1 MIELIQHKVTNSELS
16 NNINKIEEIEVN
28 IDKNMVE
35 HDINRLKKELDKS
48 TNRYDKANI
57 KALIKYLEKLLKNTN
72 EDGVLEICW
81 NNSKD
86 GIPVTYPIKIINEQL
101 YKVDI
106 SNYVATASNEN
117 IICIDLTE
125 LADIIAFEFIF
136 KELGETHDSIEGLLD
151 KCGIL
156 SFEDSSILTNRFKE
170 NNDKMFELSKDMKVS
185 DTPYMSSEDYEL
197 HDYFHTKKFK
207 VNTYKEVV
215 EYSCR
220 YAATLIANNIL
231 NNLNTNNINYKLLA
245 INSTNIVFIIDKLEN
260 KEDYQSFIDEV
271 SIRVFGRRFIVNT
284 KVEVY

>member
-16 NNINKIEEIEVN
+16 NNINKLEEMEVN

-35 HDINRLKKELDKS
+35 HDITRLKKELDNS

-57 KALIKYLEKLLKNTN
+57 KALIKYLEKLLRNTN

-86 GIPVTYPIKIINEQL
+86 GIPATYPIKIINEPL

-106 SNYVATASNEN
+106 SNYVATAANERV
-117 IICIDLTE
+117 ICIDLTE
-125 LADIIAFEFIF
+125 LADIISFELIF
-136 KELGETHDSIEGLLD
+136 KELGETHDSIEELLD

-156 SFEDSSILTNRFKE
+156 SFEDSSVLTNRFKE

-185 DTPYMSSEDYEL
+185 DTPYMSSEEAEL

-231 NNLNTNNINYKLLA
+231 NNLNTNKINYKLLA